1 MTLKFY
7 KLKDP
12 GGYMSNFYRARF
24 FIYNRWWDTCE
35 HAYQAQKCVDPTE
48 YDAIHQAKKA
58 NDARLLGQKVKMRE
72 HWDNIHK
79 DRVMEECV
87 RAKFLQHK
95 DIRDQLMATGDE
107 ELVEDSVQNS
117 DPAHRDAFWG
127 NGPDGTGK
135 NMLGKIL
142 MKIREELKGE

>member
-1 MTLKFY
+1 MALKFY
-7 KLKDP
+7 RLKEP
-12 GGYMSNFYRARF
+12 GGYMSNYKKARF

-35 HAYQAQKCVDPTE
+35 HAYQAQKCVEPSQ
-48 YDAIHQAKKA
+48 YDAIHQAPKA

-72 HWDNIHK
+72 HWDDIHK

-95 DIRDQLMATGDE
+95 DLRAQLIATGDE
-107 ELVEDSVQNS
+107 ELIEDSPV
-117 DPAHRDAFWG
+117 DWYWG
-127 NGPDGTGK
+127 CGADDTGK

-142 MKIREELKGE
+142 MKIRKELQGE